1 MAVAKAGARL
11 SVAGSTSVSKSEG
24 NDLPGALF
32 LCEGSS
38 DGFPSCAAPEEAS

>member
-1 MAVAKAGARL
+1 MVVANVGTCL
-11 SVAGSTSVSKSEG
+11 SVSESTPVSKSEG

-38 DGFPSCAAPEEAS
+38 RWISFLMGPHT